1 MGKLRGGPGS
11 RVGRNLGDSEERL
24 ALDIKM
30 PRGVKRKANAPA
42 LAAIG
47 EDENGSIEN
56 ANTTLLAKK
65 IEQID
70 IQGNID
76 AMPDSCART
85 PWPCKLTYL
94 PSLPQHPMQ
103 PVKSWLLQAEKPRVS
118 AQSLRHTSR
127 QLARRSRICLSL
139 PTS

>member
-1 MGKLRGGPGS
+1 M
-11 RVGRNLGDSEERL
+11 GDSEERL

-76 AMPDSCART
+76 TMLDS
-85 PWPCKLTYL
+85 
-94 PSLPQHPMQ
+94 S
-103 PVKSWLLQAEKPRVS
+103 
-118 AQSLRHTSR
+118 
-127 QLARRSRICLSL
+127 
-139 PTS
+139 